1 MDLSL
6 LLITLGLLLLISLG
20 LDALGRLTRLPHI
33 TLLVLF
39 GLGIGPS
46 GVDLLPIDAAEWQA
60 ITAQL
65 TLTMIAFLL
74 GGELSR
80 AALAARG
87 RAILSVSIAVTVVSL
102 ALIAGGLWLLGAP
115 LALALLLGGVGLA
128 TDPAATREVITEM
141 RADGPLSKTLLGV
154 VAIDDAWG
162 VIVFSV
168 LLGLVATSAG
178 GAAGGLAQGL
188 AEVGRAALAG
198 LAIGL
203 PAAYLTGRI
212 RPGEPTLAEALG
224 LVLLC
229 AGVSLWLEVSLL
241 LVGMTAGAVIVNLAR
256 HHERP
261 FRAIEQASWPFVIVF
276 FVLAGATVDLSGLG
290 GAGWLALAFVA
301 LRVLGRM
308 AGGWIGARLGGM
320 ARREARLVGL
330 ALTPQAGVALGMAL
344 VAAHA
349 MPAYAAPL
357 LTVTVATTVVFE
369 LAGPVLTRLALL
381 KSGEAGPRRAR
392 AGSAAAQP
400 DHDVD
405 L

>member
-1 MDLSL
+1 MELSL
-6 LLITLGLLLLISLG
+6 LLITFGALLLISLG
-20 LDALGRLTRLPHI
+20 LDGLGRLTKLPRI

-46 GVDLLPIDAAEWQA
+46 GADLLPIDAVEWQE

-87 RAILSVSIAVTVVSL
+87 RAILSVSIAVTLASL
-102 ALIAGGLWLLGAP
+102 AVIAGGMWLLGVP
-115 LALALLLGGVGLA
+115 LGLALLLGGVGLA
-128 TDPAATREVITEM
+128 TDPAATREVILET

-168 LLGLVATSAG
+168 LLGLVAAGDG
-178 GAAGGLAQGL
+178 GAMGGLVDGV
-188 AEVGRAALAG
+188 AEVGVAVMAG

-212 RPGEPTLAEALG
+212 RPGEPTLAEAMG

-229 AGVSLWLEVSLL
+229 AGISLWLEVSLL
-241 LVGMTAGAVIVNLAR
+241 LVGMTTGAVIVNLAR

-261 FRAIEQASWPFVIVF
+261 FHAIEQASWPFVIVF
-276 FVLAGATVDLSGLG
+276 FVLAGAAVDLAAVG
-290 GAGWLALAFVA
+290 GTGVLALAFLA
-301 LRVLGRM
+301 LRILGRM

-320 ARREARLVGL
+320 GAQDSRLIGL

-349 MPAYAAPL
+349 LPQHAATL

-369 LAGPVLTRLALL
+369 LAGPVLTRMVLL
-381 KSGEAGPRRAR
+381 KSGEARREDAAR
-392 AGSAAAQP
+392 DG
-400 DHDVD
+400 
-405 L
+405 

>member
-1 MDLSL
+1 MELSL
-6 LLITLGLLLLISLG
+6 LLITFGALLLISLG
-20 LDALGRLTRLPHI
+20 LDGLGRLTKLPRI

-46 GVDLLPIDAAEWQA
+46 GADLLPIDAVEWQE

-87 RAILSVSIAVTVVSL
+87 RAILSVSIAVTLASL
-102 ALIAGGLWLLGAP
+102 AVIAGGMWLLGVP
-115 LALALLLGGVGLA
+115 VGLALLLGGVGLA
-128 TDPAATREVITEM
+128 TDPAATREVILET

-168 LLGLVATSAG
+168 LLGLVAAGDG
-178 GAAGGLAQGL
+178 GAMGGLVDGV
-188 AEVGRAALAG
+188 AEVGVAVMAG

-212 RPGEPTLAEALG
+212 RPGEPTLAEAMG

-229 AGVSLWLEVSLL
+229 AGISLWLEVSLL
-241 LVGMTAGAVIVNLAR
+241 LVGMTTGAVIVNLAR

-261 FRAIEQASWPFVIVF
+261 FHAIEQASWPFVIVF
-276 FVLAGATVDLSGLG
+276 FVLAGAAVDLAAVG
-290 GAGWLALAFVA
+290 GTGVLALAFLA
-301 LRVLGRM
+301 LRILGRM

-320 ARREARLVGL
+320 GAQDSRLIGL

-349 MPAYAAPL
+349 LPQHAATL

-369 LAGPVLTRLALL
+369 LAGPVLTRMVLL
-381 KSGEAGPRRAR
+381 KSGEARREDAAR
-392 AGSAAAQP
+392 DG
-400 DHDVD
+400 
-405 L
+405 

>member
-1 MDLSL
+1 MELSL
-6 LLITLGLLLLISLG
+6 LLITFGALLLISLG
-20 LDALGRLTRLPHI
+20 LDGLGRLTKLPRI

-46 GVDLLPIDAAEWQA
+46 GADLLPIDAVEWQE

-87 RAILSVSIAVTVVSL
+87 RAILSVSIAVTLASL
-102 ALIAGGLWLLGAP
+102 AVIAGGMWLLGVP
-115 LALALLLGGVGLA
+115 VGLALLLGGVGLA
-128 TDPAATREVITEM
+128 TDPAATREVILET

-168 LLGLVATSAG
+168 LLGLVAAGDG
-178 GAAGGLAQGL
+178 GAMGGLVDGV
-188 AEVGRAALAG
+188 AEVGVAVMAG

-212 RPGEPTLAEALG
+212 RPGEPTLAEAMG

-229 AGVSLWLEVSLL
+229 AGISLWLEVSLL
-241 LVGMTAGAVIVNLAR
+241 LVGMTTGAVIVNLAR

-261 FRAIEQASWPFVIVF
+261 FHAIEQASWPFVIVF
-276 FVLAGATVDLSGLG
+276 FVLAGAAVDLTAVG
-290 GAGWLALAFVA
+290 GTGVLALAFLA
-301 LRVLGRM
+301 LRILGRM

-320 ARREARLVGL
+320 GAQDSRLIGL

-344 VAAHA
+344 VAAHVL
-349 MPAYAAPL
+349 PQHAATL

-369 LAGPVLTRLALL
+369 LAGPVLTRMVLL
-381 KSGEAGPRRAR
+381 KSGEARREDAAR
-392 AGSAAAQP
+392 DG
-400 DHDVD
+400 
-405 L
+405 

>member
-1 MDLSL
+1 MELSL
-6 LLITLGLLLLISLG
+6 LLITFGALLLISLG
-20 LDALGRLTRLPHI
+20 LDGLGRLTRLPRI

-39 GLGIGPS
+39 GLAVGPS
-46 GVDLLPIDAAEWQA
+46 GLDVLPINAAEWQE

-87 RAILSVSIAVTVVSL
+87 RAILSVSIAVTLASL
-102 ALIAGGLWLLGAP
+102 AVIAGGMWLLGVP
-115 LALALLLGGVGLA
+115 VGLALLLGGVGLA
-128 TDPAATREVITEM
+128 TDPAATREVILET
-141 RADGPLSKTLLGV
+141 RAEGPLSRTLLGV

-168 LLGLVATSAG
+168 LLGLVAAGEG
-178 GAAGGLAQGL
+178 GAMGGLADGV
-188 AEVGRAALAG
+188 AEVAAAVTAG

-212 RPGEPTLAEALG
+212 RPGEPTLAEAMG

-229 AGVSLWLEVSLL
+229 AGISLWLEVSLL

-261 FRAIEQASWPFVIVF
+261 FHAIERASWPFVIVF
-276 FVLAGATVDLSGLG
+276 FVLAGAAVDLSAVG
-290 GAGWLALAFVA
+290 GTGVLALAFVT
-301 LRVLGRM
+301 LRLLGRM

-320 ARREARLVGL
+320 GRQDARLIGL

-349 MPAYAAPL
+349 LPRHATTL

-369 LAGPVLTRLALL
+369 LAGPVLTRLVLL
-381 KSGEAGPRRAR
+381 KSGEARRRAA
-392 AGSAAAQP
+392 AGEP
-400 DHDVD
+400 
-405 L
+405 